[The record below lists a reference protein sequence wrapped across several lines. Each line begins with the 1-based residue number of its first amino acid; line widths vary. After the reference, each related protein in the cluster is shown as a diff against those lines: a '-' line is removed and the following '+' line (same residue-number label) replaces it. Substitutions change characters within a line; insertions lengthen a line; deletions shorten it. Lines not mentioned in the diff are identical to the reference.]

1 LEHFTREAFQ
11 SCAFRTAKQHT
22 HTMSDPALVTLRAVL
37 SRKLN
42 LAERH
47 HNHKAARR
55 LLYHLNRVDTALG
68 IITAN

>member
-1 LEHFTREAFQ
+1 VKHFKAAHSAQ
-11 SCAFRTAKQHT
+11 QNNT

-55 LLYHLNRVDTALG
+55 LLYNLNRVDTALG

>member
-1 LEHFTREAFQ
+1 
-11 SCAFRTAKQHT
+11 
-22 HTMSDPALVTLRAVL
+22 MSDPALVTLRAVL

-55 LLYHLNRVDTALG
+55 LLYNLNRVDTALG